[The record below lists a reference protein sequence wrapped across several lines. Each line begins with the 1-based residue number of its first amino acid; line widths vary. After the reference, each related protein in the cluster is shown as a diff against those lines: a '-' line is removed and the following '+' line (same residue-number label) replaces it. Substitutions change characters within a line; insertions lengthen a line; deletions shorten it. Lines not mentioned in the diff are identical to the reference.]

1 MKKNIFTVDEIL
13 CRKKASDAPFSTKMI
28 LSDHPTIYSRPMLLA
43 VHILRQSILLGCLRS
58 PAAFAFSPSS
68 LSANP

>member
-28 LSDHPTIYSRPMLLA
+28 LSDHPTIYSRLCFW
-43 VHILRQSILLGCLRS
+43 QSMPSDNPCSLVV
-58 PAAFAFSPSS
+58 FALPQSS
-68 LSANP
+68 LSGNP